1 MTLTELK
8 LMVPGPTRSDLREAE
23 LTREE
28 LAIDDEGDEG
38 DSSGE
43 QNRFDLIHNE
53 LLERFKIQSL
63 PGFLPGA

>member
-1 MTLTELK
+1 MKPVTLTELK
-8 LMVPGPTRSDLREAE
+8 LMVPGPMRSDLPEAE

-43 QNRFDLIHNE
+43 QNRFDLIRINADGKEFNH
-53 LLERFKIQSL
+53 
-63 PGFLPGA
+63 G